1 MAEYVRLGRF
11 ATSKPPDVAP
21 TQDHGAVDADTDLE
35 MTGTDSREPLLG
47 SQDAQRDSRQGLR
60 SSDEYGTSG
69 NKTSA
74 AATVLDANSDEDDDF
89 PEHTDE
95 AHGGVE
101 QADAINLVWSRNAL
115 ILAYCFIFM
124 CSFAQALQWQILSNL
139 TPFVTSEFSS
149 HSLIPTIGIVSSILS
164 GVLKLPISKII
175 DAWGRP
181 QGLAAVIVLATI
193 GLILM
198 AVCQNV
204 KTYAAAQVFYEVG
217 ISGFSYVLNII
228 VADTSSLKNRTL
240 AFAFSNT
247 PTLVTTFIG
256 PPIARAFY
264 EKSSWR
270 WGFAL
275 SSVLFFVLSLPIL
288 VLLMMNARKAIKL
301 GLLKKEKNTEKW
313 TMRNIRHNLK
323 EYDALG
329 LTLIT
334 LGLTLVFVPV
344 SLGTSAL
351 SKWNVVLLTI
361 GLILL
366 VAFSWHEK
374 FNAPRPII
382 AASLLFSRNVA
393 GSCLCSVLIFVSYY
407 AWDSYY
413 SSYLQVVHGLTITE
427 AGYINH
433 IYGFGSTLWGVAVGY
448 LIKVSDRYKWLAW
461 LALPVHIL
469 GGVSLIL
476 FRRPDT
482 HVSLLVL
489 AQILL
494 TIGGST
500 LVMCDQ
506 MAVMAVSS
514 HEELASVMAVL
525 QLAYYVGSAG
535 GNALSGSIWNS
546 ILPEA
551 LAELL
556 PDMSAPEL
564 KALCSDLKKQL
575 SYPIGT
581 PVRDAIIAAYS
592 TAQVKMCITGA
603 AISLF
608 LIIPVALWRDAKVS
622 QVKQVK
628 GKVV

>member
-1 MAEYVRLGRF
+1 MVEYVQLGR
-11 ATSKPPDVAP
+11 VAP
-21 TQDHGAVDADTDLE
+21 PTSADAVSPQDGTADVDMLAT
-35 MTGTDSREPLLG
+35 TDSRVPLLSSSDASSAEG
-47 SQDAQRDSRQGLR
+47 SFRN
-60 SSDEYGTSG
+60 SDEY
-69 NKTSA
+69 
-74 AATVLDANSDEDDDF
+74 DDDL
-89 PEHTDE
+89 PGHSSDGT
-95 AHGGVE
+95 AGVQ

-115 ILAYCFIFM
+115 ILAYFFIFL

-139 TPFVTSEFSS
+139 TPYVTSEFHS
-149 HSLIPTIGIVSSILS
+149 HSLIPTIEIVSSILS

-181 QGLAAVIVLATI
+181 QGLAAMIVLATL

-198 AVCQNV
+198 AVCQSV
-204 KTYAAAQVFYEVG
+204 ETYAAAQVFYAVG

-240 AFAFSNT
+240 AFAFQNT
-247 PTLVTTFIG
+247 PSLVTTVIG

-275 SSVLFFVLSLPIL
+275 SSILFFILSIPIL
-288 VLLMMNARKAIKL
+288 VLLLMNARKAVKA
-301 GLLKKEKNTEKW
+301 GLLKKETNEEKW
-313 TMRNIRHNLK
+313 SLQNIRHNLW

-329 LTLIT
+329 LALVTF
-334 LGLTLVFVPV
+334 GLTFAFVPV
-344 SLGTSAL
+344 SLGVGVGAGGAWKLAL
-351 SKWNVVLLTI
+351 
-361 GLILL
+361 LIVGILLL
-366 VAFSWHEK
+366 VAFAVHEK
-374 FNAPRPII
+374 LYARRPVIS
-382 AASLLFSRNVA
+382 ARLLFSRNVA
-393 GSCLCSVLIFVSYY
+393 GSCLLSIFIFVAYF

-433 IYGFGSTLWGVAVGY
+433 IYGFGSTIWAVVVGY
-448 LIKVSDRYKWLAW
+448 LLKVSDRYKWLAW
-461 LALPVHIL
+461 VALPIHIA

-482 HVSLLVL
+482 HISLLVL

-494 TIGGST
+494 TVGGST

-506 MAVMAVSS
+506 MAVMAVAS

-525 QLAYYVGSAG
+525 SLAYYVGSAG

-546 ILPEA
+546 VLPTT
-551 LAELL
+551 LAKLL
-556 PDMSAPEL
+556 PNFSSSEL
-564 KALCSDLKKQL
+564 KILCSDLKQQL
-575 SYPIGT
+575 SYPMGSPT
-581 PVRDAIIAAYS
+581 RDAIITAYS

-603 AISLF
+603 AISL
-608 LIIPVALWRDAKVS
+608 LQIIAVAMWRDAKLS
-622 QVKQVK
+622 TVKQVK